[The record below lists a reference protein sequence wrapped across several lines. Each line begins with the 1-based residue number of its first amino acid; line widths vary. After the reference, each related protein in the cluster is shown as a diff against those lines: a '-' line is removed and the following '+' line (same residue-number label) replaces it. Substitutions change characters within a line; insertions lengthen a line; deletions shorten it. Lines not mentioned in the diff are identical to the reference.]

1 MGDWLLNLPLSAMAL
16 LVFVAVSLVA
26 AAVYLVVIGL
36 AVDAR
41 GRAFKALSP
50 GMLPPLGIIFGL
62 LVGFVAVQAWNDFD
76 RAKLA
81 VATEASALR
90 GIVILAES
98 VPAEQRGALR
108 RLVNRHIEQAVTHE
122 WGFMAQRRLTME
134 TMPTDLIEALK
145 VALALQPADETQ
157 RMVQREIIN
166 DVHRALEAR
175 RQRIVVSQSSVSVV
189 KWAAILLQ
197 GLCALVAIAMVHS
210 DNRLTCAIA
219 LAIFAM
225 GITVSV
231 LLIAAY
237 SRPFTGEISVGPQL
251 LQQVIATEPPGAAG
265 PRWRRSTSTP
275 RHCRA

>member
-1 MGDWLLNLPLSAMAL
+1 MGDWLLDLPLPGMAI
-16 LVFVAVSLVA
+16 LVFVAVYLVT

-62 LVGFVAVQAWNDFD
+62 LVGFVAVQVWNDFD

-90 GIVILAES
+90 GIIILAES
-98 VPAEQRGALR
+98 VPAEQRGDLH
-108 RLVNRHIEQAVTHE
+108 RLVNRHIEEAVTHE
-122 WGFMAQRRLTME
+122 WGSMVHRQLTMA
-134 TMPTDLIEALK
+134 TLPTHLIEALK
-145 VALALQPADETQ
+145 VALVWQPADETQ

-210 DNRLTCAIA
+210 DNRLACAIA
-219 LAIFAM
+219 LAMFAT
-225 GITVSV
+225 GIAVSV

-237 SRPFTGEISVGPQL
+237 SRPFTGEISVKPAL
-251 LQQVIATEPPGAAG
+251 LQQVIASEPAGGAG
-265 PRWRRSTSTP
+265 PR
-275 RHCRA
+275 

>member
-1 MGDWLLNLPLSAMAL
+1 MGDWLLNLPLPEMAL
-16 LVFVAVSLVA
+16 MVFVAVFLVA
-26 AAVYLVVIGL
+26 AAVYVVVIGL

-62 LVGFVAVQAWNDFD
+62 LVGFVAVQVWNDFD

-98 VPAEQRGALR
+98 VPAEQRGDLR
-108 RLVNRHIEQAVTHE
+108 RLVNRHIEEAVTHE
-122 WGFMAQRRLTME
+122 WGSMAKRRLTME
-134 TMPTDLIEALK
+134 TMPTHLIEALK
-145 VALALQPADETQ
+145 VTLALQPAGETQ
-157 RMVQREIIN
+157 KMVQREIIN

-175 RQRIVVSQSSVSVV
+175 RQRIVVSQTSVSAV

-219 LAIFAM
+219 LAIFAT
-225 GITVSV
+225 GIAVSV

-251 LQQVIATEPPGAAG
+251 LQQVIATERATG
-265 PRWRRSTSTP
+265 P
-275 RHCRA
+275 

>member
-1 MGDWLLNLPLSAMAL
+1 MRD
-16 LVFVAVSLVA
+16 
-26 AAVYLVVIGL
+26 
-36 AVDAR
+36 

-62 LVGFVAVQAWNDFD
+62 LVGFVAVQVWNYFD

-81 VATEASALR
+81 VAAEASALR

-98 VPAEQRGALR
+98 VPAELRGSLR

-134 TMPTDLIEALK
+134 TMPTHLIEALR

-157 RMVQREIIN
+157 KMVQREIIN

-175 RQRIVVSQSSVSVV
+175 HQRIVVSQTSVSVV

-197 GLCALVAIAMVHS
+197 GLCTLVAIAMVHS

-219 LAIFAM
+219 LAIFAT
-225 GITVSV
+225 GIAVSV

-251 LQQVIATEPPGAAG
+251 LQQVIATESPDGVP
-265 PRWRRSTSTP
+265 
-275 RHCRA
+275 